1 MPIRH
6 RSVRA
11 ILLTG
16 VVALSPLVATAQS
29 SSGGM
34 HHHGADGTGHD
45 IVNMPGLQGE
55 NVTKGETA
63 DRAVMF
69 QNFPLI
75 DRTVTNLPNGIKSV
89 TRSDNE
95 EVMETLVRHVLAMI
109 ARVEAGDDPKVFIQS
124 PTLDIFFERY
134 EALTTQV
141 DVTDE
146 GIAVTQTSDD
156 PELVEAL
163 HTHAAEVSAMADQGM
178 HAVHMMM
185 MERAQKA
192 RQQAQ

>member
-1 MPIRH
+1 MPNQL
-6 RSVRA
+6 RA
-11 ILLTG
+11 LAI
-16 VVALSPLVATAQS
+16 VAFAGLAAYPPGMATAQN
-29 SSGGM
+29 M

-45 IVNMPGLQGE
+45 MINMPGLQGE

-63 DRAVMF
+63 DLAVMF

-75 DRTVTNLPNGIKSV
+75 DRTVTNLPDGIRSV
-89 TRSDNE
+89 TLSDNAK
-95 EVMETLVRHVLAMI
+95 VMETLVRHVTDMI

-134 EALTTQV
+134 DALTTQI

-146 GIAVTQTSDD
+146 GVVVTQTSDD
-156 PELVEAL
+156 PELVAAL
-163 HTHAAEVSAMADQGM
+163 HTHAAEVSAMAEQGM

-185 MERAQKA
+185 MERARKA
-192 RQQAQ
+192 KQDAQ